1 MSKFCKRLR
10 QKCSEWHLLRYL
22 HHQANC
28 LRSPVSDP
36 CDNLDFHS
44 GHCSGTMSEVAEK
57 IRQQIGWEL
66 RYNSIP
72 KCRSGLL
79 KYHPK
84 REDLPIRSM
93 KDSFTTALL
102 PLGSDGMIREHY
114 VNHLGRLRMGRM
126 MEQLDIFAVWVCHR
140 HVKVPN
146 LPKSIP
152 LPYTFVTLVV
162 ESVEFLHWNHM
173 AHIDLKLCGHV
184 SWTGKSSM
192 EIIMYL
198 QQKERTIAKA
208 IFIMVARNATN
219 TCPAP
224 VNPLN
229 PANEQE
235 ELCLKL
241 ATDRRNLRRSKRKF
255 SIFEVPPTKQEED
268 IMYDIFTRT
277 KGNDEL
283 DIYERPL
290 PTSSR
295 WMSTSFQNTILH
307 LFPENLNSQNTI
319 FGGYIMRNAIEVS
332 FITAS
337 IYTSSSPLIKYISD
351 VMFLRPVRVNS
362 FLKLSSYVVYTF
374 GKYMQLMTIANVM
387 DANTFEEEQTNV
399 FYLIYEAEK
408 DVPEVLPRSYPE
420 SLWYINGRR
429 QFHAYLD
436 KQKEQKSN
444 PLPVILK
451 TTEKENDCS

>member
-1 MSKFCKRLR
+1 MKT
-10 QKCSEWHLLRYL
+10 Y
-22 HHQANC
+22 
-28 LRSPVSDP
+28 P
-36 CDNLDFHS
+36 CDSLDFYS
-44 GHCSGTMSEVAEK
+44 GYSSGTMSEVAEK
-57 IRQQIGWEL
+57 IRQQIGWES

-79 KYHPK
+79 KYQPK

-93 KDSFTTALL
+93 KDSYTTALL
-102 PLGSDGMIREHY
+102 PLGSDGRIRERY
-114 VNHLGRLRMGRM
+114 VNHLGRVRMGRM
-126 MEQLDIFAVWVCHR
+126 MEELDIFAVWISHR

-152 LPYTFVTLVV
+152 LPYTFVTLRVD
-162 ESVEFLHWNHM
+162 SVEFLHCNHM
-173 AHIDLKLCGHV
+173 GNVDLKLCGHV

-192 EIIMYL
+192 EITMYL
-198 QQKERTIAKA
+198 QQNELTIAKA

-219 TCPAP
+219 TGPAP

-229 PANEQE
+229 PADEQE

-241 ATDRRNLRRSKRKF
+241 ATERRNVRHSKRKR
-255 SIFEVPPTKQEED
+255 SIFEVPPTKQEEA
-268 IMYDIFTRT
+268 IMYNIFTRT
-277 KGNDEL
+277 KPDDDL

-290 PTSSR
+290 PPNSR

-307 LFPENLNSQNTI
+307 LFPENLNSQNNI

-337 IYTSSSPLIKYISD
+337 IYTSSSPLIKYFSD
-351 VMFLRPVRVNS
+351 VLFLRPVRVNS

-374 GKYMQLMTIANVM
+374 GKYIQLMTIANVL
-387 DANTFEEEQTNV
+387 DANTFEEEQTNA

-408 DVPEVLPRSYPE
+408 EVPEVLPQSYPE
-420 SLWYINGRR
+420 TLWYINGRR
-429 QFHAYLD
+429 QLHAYLD
-436 KQKEQKSN
+436 KQKEHESN
-444 PLPVILK
+444 QLPVKVDILK
-451 TTEKENDCS
+451 TTKKEKGCS